1 MTQPTRHEI
10 LARLRE
16 LSELLPD
23 MRFGQMIANL
33 SYLALGPAP
42 ESVWDVE
49 DSDLLAAIRQQIETL
64 EYRRDSVT
72 PSAGPG
78 R

>member
-1 MTQPTRHEI
+1 MTEPTRHEI
-10 LARLRE
+10 LTRLTE

-23 MRFGQMIANL
+23 MRFGQLIANL

-49 DSDLLAAIRQQIETL
+49 DADLLAAIRQQIENL
-64 EYRRDSVT
+64 EYRRQPVT
-72 PSAGPG
+72 PVAGPG
-78 R
+78 C

>member
-1 MTQPTRHEI
+1 MTQPTRTEI
-10 LARLRE
+10 LTRLAE

-23 MRFGQMIANL
+23 MRFGQLIANL
-33 SYLALGPAP
+33 ANLALGPAQ

-49 DSDLLAAIRQQIETL
+49 DADLLAAIRQQIDNL
-64 EYRRDSVT
+64 EYRRRPVT
-72 PSAGPG
+72 PAASPG

>member
-1 MTQPTRHEI
+1 MTQPMRHEI
-10 LARLRE
+10 LASLAE

-33 SYLALGPAP
+33 SYLAIGPAP

-49 DSDLLAAIRQQIETL
+49 DNELLAAIRQQIETL
-64 EYRRDSVT
+64 EYRRGPVT
-72 PSAGPG
+72 PAASPD